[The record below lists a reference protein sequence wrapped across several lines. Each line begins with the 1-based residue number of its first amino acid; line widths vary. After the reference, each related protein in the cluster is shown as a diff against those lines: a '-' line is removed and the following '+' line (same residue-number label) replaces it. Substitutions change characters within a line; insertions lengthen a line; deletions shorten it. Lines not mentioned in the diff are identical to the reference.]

1 MTAKPCVSTT
11 RAKVT
16 NGQSVRFS
24 LEWPRWAK
32 GLSEHWPSKYVLVK
46 SYRNTRSWLKR
57 SWSHCDTRIV
67 QFAAYTPTTHR
78 QSHKTRLFPHL
89 TCPHPVIHLTHC
101 VFETSGRDYARCPVQ

>member
-1 MTAKPCVSTT
+1 MDNRSVFLW
-11 RAKVT
+11 
-16 NGQSVRFS
+16 NGPVG
-24 LEWPRWAK
+24 PRDCLNI
-32 GLSEHWPSKYVLVK
+32 GLQ
-46 SYRNTRSWLKR
+46 NTCWSSHIETPAPGWKR

-67 QFAAYTPTTHR
+67 QSAAYTPTTHR